1 MPTSMGREV
10 KDFVPDPARRRLGAM
25 GVAGRTRDQEH
36 PMAVQRSRRHFLGG
50 VFWTAATAALIQ
62 AQPFLKIRGWLDAA
76 EAAPDLAHD
85 TFNGLLAFILPGSDP
100 YSIAQGVST
109 ADDGGVDAGATD
121 VLISTIDESTPFVP
135 SFSAQVAAILNGLA
149 LAVNPAAGGPFLA
162 PFANLSFAAK
172 VGVFQI
178 MDGTAALQPLAGIL
192 PPFVAFFAY
201 SEAGA
206 FDPVTRTLTGPPL
219 GWTLSH
225 YQGVSDGRAEFL
237 GYFRDDDGR

>member
-1 MPTSMGREV
+1 MPRWRGAPASVSRPERFPEPHVEPTHLRLIQASGLLGV
-10 KDFVPDPARRRLGAM
+10 KGWLSDAR
-25 GVAGRTRDQEH
+25 
-36 PMAVQRSRRHFLGG
+36 
-50 VFWTAATAALIQ
+50 AATA
-62 AQPFLKIRGWLDAA
+62 
-76 EAAPDLAHD
+76 DLTVD
-85 TFNGLLAFILPGSDP
+85 TFNGLLAFVVPGSDP
-100 YSIAQGVST
+100 YSTAQGVST
-109 ADDGGVDAGATD
+109 PELGGVSVGAID
-121 VLISTIDESTPFVP
+121 VLIATVDESTPFVP

-149 LAVNPAAGGPFLA
+149 LAVNPAASGPFVA

-178 MDGTAALQPLAGIL
+178 MDGTAALQSLAGVL

-219 GWTLSH
+219 GWTLSQ

-237 GYFRDDDGR
+237 GYFRNDDGR

>member
-1 MPTSMGREV
+1 MASDRKPPSVT
-10 KDFVPDPARRRLGAM
+10 RRN
-25 GVAGRTRDQEH
+25 
-36 PMAVQRSRRHFLGG
+36 FLGH
-50 VFWTAATAALIQ
+50 ALLASASSALIQ
-62 AQPFLKIRGWLDAA
+62 ASGFLDAKGWLGDAR
-76 EAAPDLAHD
+76 AAGADTTID
-85 TFNGLLAFILPGSDP
+85 TFNGLLAFVVPGSDS
-100 YSIAQGVST
+100 YSTAQGVST
-109 ADDGGVDAGATD
+109 PEIGGVSVGVANILIAT
-121 VLISTIDESTPFVP
+121 VDESTPFVP

-149 LAVNPAAGGPFLA
+149 PAVNPAASGPFLA

-178 MDGTAALQPLAGIL
+178 MDGTTALQPLAGIL

-206 FDPVTRTLTGPPL
+206 FDPVTRTLTGQPL
-219 GWTLSH
+219 GWTLSQ